1 MPTDTQP
8 LNITINL
15 KDVTTALPL
24 ILDGTTARVRVKNI
38 SQTER
43 DGIPIVKWELVL
55 TEPAPTV
62 DGLQANPGFPLFINF
77 DTSQEWLLQKMAK
90 FIDGFLGTGDRGN
103 KKGKPER
110 PDLDARVAADLIG
123 KEAVAKISVQ
133 KSKKTDYVGNDIS
146 SLTFP
151 GDLNT

>member
-1 MPTDTQP
+1 MEP

-15 KDVTTALPL
+15 KEVTTALPL
-24 ILDGTTARVRVKNI
+24 IIDGTTARVRVKNI
-38 SQTER
+38 SQQDR
-43 DGIPIVKWELVL
+43 DGVVLVKWELAL

-62 DGLQANPGFPLFINF
+62 EGNHANPGFPLFINF
-77 DTSQEWLLQKMAK
+77 DTSQEWMLQKMAK

-110 PDLDARVAADLIG
+110 PDLDAHVAADLIG
-123 KEAVAKISVQ
+123 KESLAKIVIQ

-146 SLTFP
+146 TLTYP
-151 GDLNT
+151 GDL

>member
-1 MPTDTQP
+1 MPQDTQP

-15 KDVTTALPL
+15 KEVTTALPL
-24 ILDGTTARVRVKNI
+24 IVDGTAAHVRVKNI
-38 SQTER
+38 SQVDR
-43 DGIPIVKWELVL
+43 DGAVIVKWELVL

-62 DGLQANPGFPLFINF
+62 DGAQANAGFPLFINF
-77 DTSQEWLLQKMAK
+77 DTSQEWMLQKMAK

-123 KEAVAKISVQ
+123 KESLAKIVIQ

-146 SLTFP
+146 SLTYP
-151 GDLNT
+151 ADL